1 MDRSGSTCAARQSR
15 APPLR
20 GHLRSAVVYDQLWRW
35 LEAGH
40 GLEVT
45 MIRNVTDIDDKI
57 LQRSSAN
64 RMPWWAWA
72 ATYESEFRE
81 AYASLG
87 IRRPTYEPR
96 ATSHVPQ
103 ILAMIDQLIEQ
114 GYAYRATDGS
124 SDVYFDVSPDRS
136 RGCGVIG
143 A

>member
-15 APPLR
+15 APLR